1 MVARII
7 FPFRGSELG
16 GSHIATFTLAS
27 ALQRQGVECVIVCPD
42 QTLIMSEARRLGFR
56 VASSGEAP
64 TGANNL
70 ATDYA
75 WTGRRRRV
83 LEAIAADCARTVVHC
98 NDVNTLRSWGL
109 AARLAGLKA
118 VYHHHALNRMWWPPH
133 LVSLLYANA
142 VVCVS
147 DSTLE
152 AMRTWRSDAT
162 KELNP
167 FRLDARHDRSAAR
180 AALLDENHWPS
191 DARIVGWIGNF
202 WERKR
207 PLFFLE
213 TALELSR
220 RDPRYRF
227 VLFGR
232 DGDHTVD
239 SLKRRA
245 EHLGIANLTALPGF
259 RQPLEANLA
268 SMDLLLAPA
277 QREPFGRA
285 LVEAIVLGTPIV
297 ATRGAGHTEIL
308 GAWGGGQ
315 LGNPQDSPAQ
325 TAGLCE
331 RVLDEADRF
340 ALSLERREAIAAQL
354 APEAHAE
361 RVMEIYHRIGL
372 SGIRTRAAASLK
384 APAVRN

>member
-7 FPFRGSELG
+7 YPFRGSELG

-75 WTGRRRRV
+75 WTRRRRRV
-83 LEAIAADCARTVVHC
+83 LEAIAGDGARTVVHC

-109 AARLAGLKA
+109 AARLTGLKT

-133 LVSLLYANA
+133 LVSLLYADA

-152 AMRTWRSDAT
+152 AMHAWRRDAM

-180 AALLDENHWPS
+180 IALLEENDWPS
-191 DARIVGWIGNF
+191 AARIVGWIGNF

-207 PLFFLE
+207 PAFFLE

-227 VLFGR
+227 VMFGR

-239 SLKRRA
+239 SLKRKA
-245 EHLGIANLTALPGF
+245 ADLGIANLTALPGF

-277 QREPFGRA
+277 PREPFGRA
-285 LVEAIVLGTPIV
+285 LVEAIVLGTPVV

-315 LGNPQDSPAQ
+315 LGNPRDSPAQ
-325 TAGLCE
+325 TAELCE

-340 ALSLERREAIAAQL
+340 ALPLERQQFL

-361 RVMEIYHRIGL
+361 RVMEIYHRVGL
-372 SGIRTRAAASLK
+372 SGMRARAAASLK